1 MEKEVQ
7 AAPSRYHNRRQRRR
21 GSRLQWETSFDR
33 HTPRQVSDEA
43 TYELLQ
49 EASRRGLTSVWSLTW
64 GAKLD
69 EGPGGIKTTLFP
81 EANIVMMVYGGCPPS
96 GRHRV
101 SNPNPRAPTHCDW
114 GHGLRGVTGRVSHIL

>member
-21 GSRLQWETSFDR
+21 GSRLQWETSFDC

-49 EASRRGLTSVWSLTW
+49 EASRRGLSKPRIPRLAQAQELWHDV
-64 GAKLD
+64 KLHD
-69 EGPGGIKTTLFP
+69 LGVVPYLGS
-81 EANIVMMVYGGCPPS
+81 EA
-96 GRHRV
+96 
-101 SNPNPRAPTHCDW
+101 
-114 GHGLRGVTGRVSHIL
+114 